1 MLSLS
6 KIVEKISH
14 PNRPYSDNPT
24 GGKNIRYIAMTVGK
38 GAANMK
44 GCLRPSLDI
53 NRSEMDPM
61 IGSETASKI
70 IAIKTAKPVSEPD
83 SPRT

>member
-1 MLSLS
+1 
-6 KIVEKISH
+6 
-14 PNRPYSDNPT
+14 
-24 GGKNIRYIAMTVGK
+24 MTVGK

-53 NRSEMDPM
+53 NRSEIDPI
-61 IGSETASKI
+61 IGSEIASKI

-83 SPRT
+83 NPKT